1 MGKIK
6 ELEERYL
13 NLQPSDG
20 VNNEVLAKIEK
31 TLNVKLSED
40 FYEIASFYSG
50 GYLGGISNYSF
61 SSNDDET
68 NIINETIRLR
78 NTVNLPLRY
87 IVLSEPPESIIVMD
101 TENIPSIIWCDAIE
115 VTKLNDKSFI
125 SKPDEWDSY
134 SDYFAQLIE
143 DEEEEN
149 F

>member
-1 MGKIK
+1 MNNK
-6 ELEERYL
+6 ELKERYL

-20 VNNEVLAKIEK
+20 VNKEVLSEIEK
-31 TLNVKLSED
+31 TLNVKLPED
-40 FYEIASFYSG
+40 FCEIESFYSG

-61 SSNDDET
+61 SSNDGET

-78 NTVNLPLRY
+78 NTVDLPLRY
-87 IVLSEPPESIIVMD
+87 IVLSEPPESLIVMD
-101 TENIPSIIWCDAIE
+101 TKNIPSIIWCDAVE

-143 DEEEEN
+143 DEEEN

>member
-1 MGKIK
+1 MKEIK

-13 NLQPSDG
+13 NLQSSDG
-20 VNNEVLAKIEK
+20 VNKEVLSEIEK
-31 TLNVKLSED
+31 TLNVKLPED
-40 FYEIASFYSG
+40 FCEIASFYSG

-61 SSNDDET
+61 SSNDGET

-78 NTVNLPLRY
+78 NTVDLPLRY
-87 IVLSEPPESIIVMD
+87 IVLSEPPESLIVMD
-101 TENIPSIIWCDAIE
+101 TKNIPSIIWCDAVE
-115 VTKLNDKSFI
+115 VTKLNNKSFI

-134 SDYFAQLIE
+134 TDYFAQLID

>member
-1 MGKIK
+1 MKEIK
-6 ELEERYL
+6 ELKERYL

-20 VNNEVLAKIEK
+20 VNKEVLSEIEK
-31 TLNVKLSED
+31 TLNVKLPED
-40 FYEIASFYSG
+40 FCEIASFYSG

-61 SSNDDET
+61 SSNDGET

-78 NTVNLPLRY
+78 NTVDLPLRY
-87 IVLSEPPESIIVMD
+87 IVLSEPAESLIVMD
-101 TENIPSIIWCDAIE
+101 TKNIPSIIWCDAVE

-143 DEEEEN
+143 DEEEN